1 LVALDLSD
9 IDNTLIEYASY
20 IADTLIKKC
29 TVHNIKKYEI
39 SELFEEQ
46 LKDINLDEI
55 IGMIKRK
62 GGKSLNLQ

>member
-9 IDNTLIEYASY
+9 IDNTLIEYASF
-20 IADTLIKKC
+20 IAELGVKKVYF
-29 TVHNIKKYEI
+29 VHNIKNEI

-55 IGMIKRK
+55 IGM
-62 GGKSLNLQ
+62 S